1 MNKSILIIDD
11 NVTVCLML
19 KSWLVKKNFNVETA
33 TSVKEAKQMVKEQPF
48 DLILSDIRMPET
60 DGFAFLSW
68 ITKYD
73 SDILV
78 IMMTGYA
85 DIETAV
91 ASMKSGAA
99 DYISKP
105 IDPEQLYLKIGEAFN
120 IQENRLKRKRFS
132 NDFIKLPGSEYEQ
145 VFYKLSQVAENNRH
159 LLIIGDRGTGKASTV
174 KYIYERG
181 LHLSKPLVLLDF
193 DQYTDAASLNSRFN
207 ETDEKGSILMEK
219 FKLAKGGLLY
229 IRKVDKLNINLQDEL
244 LTILT
249 KQKRDDDFTQIVM
262 STEMSKRNL
271 QKNLIPKLYY
281 LLEKDCLTLPSLK
294 GKKEAIMY
302 LTSYFLRFA
311 NITLDKKIESIDPAF
326 QDKLIGYEWPG
337 NIQELKNCII
347 KAALLTEGT
356 NINISVVSGLFG
368 NMPKNSDRN
377 ISVKTIEGLRKENYE
392 KEKILEALELAKGNK
407 TMAATILNID
417 RKTLYNKIKLYKVT
431 TSG

>member
-33 TSVKEAKQMVKEQPF
+33 LSVKEAKQMVKEQPF

-73 SDILV
+73 SEILV

-105 IDPEQLYLKIGEAFN
+105 IDPEQLYLKIDEAFN

-145 VFYKLSQVAENNRH
+145 VFYKLSKVTENNRH
-159 LLIIGDRGTGKASTV
+159 LLIIGGRGTGKASTV

-181 LHLSKPLVLLDF
+181 LHLSKPLVVLDF

-207 ETDEKGSILMEK
+207 ETDEKG
-219 FKLAKGGLLY
+219 
-229 IRKVDKLNINLQDEL
+229 
-244 LTILT
+244 
-249 KQKRDDDFTQIVM
+249 
-262 STEMSKRNL
+262 
-271 QKNLIPKLYY
+271 
-281 LLEKDCLTLPSLK
+281 
-294 GKKEAIMY
+294 
-302 LTSYFLRFA
+302 
-311 NITLDKKIESIDPAF
+311 
-326 QDKLIGYEWPG
+326 
-337 NIQELKNCII
+337 
-347 KAALLTEGT
+347 
-356 NINISVVSGLFG
+356 LF
-368 NMPKNSDRN
+368 
-377 ISVKTIEGLRKENYE
+377 
-392 KEKILEALELAKGNK
+392 
-407 TMAATILNID
+407 
-417 RKTLYNKIKLYKVT
+417 
-431 TSG
+431 